1 LPFQITPLEE
11 RREVKMRK
19 AIRIVVGGAVLAA
32 AMAFFVPST
41 AQGQVS
47 FSGRFPLPHGSLS
60 VGVGD
65 PYSGGYGYYGYGGF
79 PVGSYVP
86 YGYRVIYRPRLG
98 YGFYSPGFACRTHRI
113 YHSHWIP
120 VRRYH
125 ARYVVVERPV
135 VERRVYDDR
144 YSDDR
149 YYRGDRPCQPDGAY
163 CGDPYYD
170 FNRTYWDRSY
180 DPHYR

>member
-1 LPFQITPLEE
+1 
-11 RREVKMRK
+11 MRK
-19 AIRIVVGGAVLAA
+19 ITRIFVGGALLTTAL
-32 AMAFFVPST
+32 AFFVPAP
-41 AQGQVS
+41 AQAQVR
-47 FSGRFPLPHGSLS
+47 FYGRFPLPHGSIS

-65 PYSGGYGYYGYGGF
+65 PYYGRYGYYGYGAF

-86 YGYRVIYRPRLG
+86 YGYRVIYRPRFG
-98 YGFYSPGFACRTHRI
+98 YGFYSPAFACRTHRI

-120 VRRYH
+120 VRRYRS
-125 ARYVVVERPV
+125 RYVVVERPV
-135 VERRVYDDR
+135 VV
-144 YSDDR
+144 DR

-180 DPHYR
+180 NPDYR